1 MLVLAALCATVALA
15 ESPDTVSIEVLDVG
29 KEPRIALA
37 VAPAA
42 GTVETVGIDMSF
54 TADVVNEGIAL
65 PTHTM
70 PTLHL
75 TLRSEVAEADDRGFR
90 AAITVPRVTVGG
102 AGESTDE
109 LRAATQEAVAPMTQL
124 HGMVTIDPFG
134 APVTTQWSTTG
145 EGAVNPNLVAELER
159 AIELLQIRRPP
170 EPLGVRARWTVTRMS
185 TDELGYSVT
194 DVETWTVADRKGDG
208 WALDL
213 TAIQRAEVP
222 QAVGAHTL
230 ESHTGAAQGRA
241 ILDPAHLH
249 PAMVELGLSLRTRML
264 LEGTITST
272 TTSTL
277 TATATRQP

>member
-1 MLVLAALCATVALA
+1 MLIAAVLCTAVAFA
-15 ESPDTVSIEVLDVG
+15 ESPDTVSIEVLEAG
-29 KEPRIALA
+29 QEPRTALA
-37 VAPAA
+37 VAPAP

-75 TLRSEVAEADDRGFR
+75 TVRSEVVEADSRGFR
-90 AAITVPRVTVGG
+90 AAITVPRVVVGSS
-102 AGESTDE
+102 GESTDE
-109 LRAATQEAVAPMTQL
+109 LRAATQEAVAPMMQL
-124 HGMVTIDPFG
+124 QGMVTIDPFG
-134 APVTTQWSTTG
+134 APVTTQWSTAAD
-145 EGAVNPNLVAELER
+145 GAVDPNLVAELER

-170 EPLGVRARWTVTRMS
+170 EPLGVGARWTVTRIG

-194 DVETWTVADRKGDG
+194 DIETWTVAERKGDG
-208 WALDL
+208 WAFDL
-213 TAIQRAEVP
+213 TTLQRAEVP
-222 QAVGAHTL
+222 QAVGPHTL
-230 ESHTGAAQGRA
+230 KSHTGAAQGRA

-249 PAMVELGLSLRTRML
+249 PATVELGLSLRTRML

-277 TATATRQP
+277 SATASRQP